1 VSTRAAGAT
10 LLSLEDI
17 THSFGSV
24 QALDAASLHVRPGT
38 VHALL
43 GENGAGKSTLMRV
56 AFGLLTPQ
64 EGTLH
69 WQGQALTLRSP
80 ADALARGIG
89 MVHQHFSL
97 VPAMTVAENVA
108 LGGRGRFHPSEAA
121 ARVRALTERT
131 GLALDPNAR
140 VSALPVGAQQRCEII
155 KALARDAR
163 LLILDEPTAVLAPAE
178 ARELLAWVRRFADT
192 GHTHGGHAV
201 VLITHKL
208 QDALSTADDI
218 TVLRRGRTVYTG
230 SALQSNTAQLTD
242 AMLGEHGAG
251 VHRAQRQAVAAQT
264 ADAEGQASAHAD
276 ARSDRVVLRLQDASW
291 RDARGVEQLRS
302 ASLVVHAG
310 EIVGLAAVEGSGQHA
325 LLRLLAGRLAAQRG
339 VAERPERVGFV
350 PEDRHRDALLLD
362 APLYENLALRGA
374 GARTGRMHWASW
386 RARTNERMQAFDVR
400 AADGDVMARTLSGGN
415 QQKFV
420 LGRELDG
427 QPDALIVENPSRG
440 LDIRATAAVQQSLR
454 AARDGGAAV
463 LVYSSDLDEVLAL
476 ADRVYVMHAGQVV
489 SVAPD
494 RDAVGR
500 AMLGVAEHVVT
511 ASRLPES
518 GLPQSGAT
526 ERDA

>member
-1 VSTRAAGAT
+1 M
-10 LLSLEDI
+10 LLSLEGI

-24 QALDAASLHVRPGT
+24 RALDAASMHLRPGT

-56 AFGLLTPQ
+56 AFGMLTPD
-64 EGTLH
+64 EGIVR
-69 WQGQALTLRSP
+69 WQGQPLALRSP

-108 LGGRGRFHPSEAA
+108 LGGRGRLHPREAA
-121 ARVRALTERT
+121 ARVRTLTERT
-131 GLALDPNAR
+131 GLALDPDAR
-140 VSALPVGAQQRCEII
+140 VSTLPVGAQQRCEIV
-155 KALARDAR
+155 KALARNAR

-178 ARELLAWVRRFADT
+178 ARELLTWVRRFADD
-192 GHTHGGHAV
+192 GHAV

-230 SALQSNTAQLTD
+230 AAASSTTAQLTD
-242 AMLGEHGAG
+242 AMLGDHAANVYRTSNRTSRISARKLLSGESDASGA
-251 VHRAQRQAVAAQT
+251 RA
-264 ADAEGQASAHAD
+264 
-276 ARSDRVVLRLQDASW
+276 VLRLEHASW
-291 RDARGVEQLRS
+291 RDARGVEQVRR

-325 LLRLLAGRLAAQRG
+325 LLRLLAGRHAAQSG
-339 VAERPERVGFV
+339 VVERPARVGFV

-362 APLYENLALRGA
+362 APLFENLALRGA
-374 GARTGRMHWASW
+374 GTRTGRMHWPDW
-386 RARTNERMQAFDVR
+386 RARTTERMKAFDVR
-400 AADGDVMARTLSGGN
+400 AAGSDVIARTLSGGN

-420 LGRELDG
+420 LCRELDE
-427 QPDALIVENPSRG
+427 QPEALIVENPSRG
-440 LDIRATAAVQQSLR
+440 LDIRATAAVQDALR
-454 AARDGGAAV
+454 AARDEGAAV
-463 LVYSSDLDEVLAL
+463 LMYSSDLDEVLAL

-489 SVAPD
+489 PMSRD

-500 AMLGVAEHVVT
+500 AMLGVAQAGVAQAGV
-511 ASRLPES
+511 AQAGVAQAGVADL
-518 GLPQSGAT
+518 GA
-526 ERDA
+526 

>member
-1 VSTRAAGAT
+1 M
-10 LLSLEDI
+10 LLSLEGI

-24 QALDAASLHVRPGT
+24 RALDAASLYLRPGT

-56 AFGLLTPQ
+56 AFGMLAPDK
-64 EGTLH
+64 GVVR

-108 LGGRGRFHPSEAA
+108 LGGRGRFHPGDAA

-131 GLALDPNAR
+131 GLALDPDAR
-140 VSALPVGAQQRCEII
+140 VSTLPVGAQQRCEIV

-178 ARELLAWVRRFADT
+178 ARELLNWVRRFADD
-192 GHTHGGHAV
+192 GHAV

-218 TVLRRGRTVYTG
+218 TVLRRGRTVYTAAA
-230 SALQSNTAQLTD
+230 SASTTAQLTE
-242 AMLGEHGAG
+242 AMLGDQAAN
-251 VHRAQRQAVAAQT
+251 VHRADDKTWQHSAHT
-264 ADAEGQASAHAD
+264 PSADASGA
-276 ARSDRVVLRLQDASW
+276 RVVLRLEHASW
-291 RDARGVEQLRS
+291 RDDRGVDQLRR

-325 LLRLLAGRLAAQRG
+325 LLRLLAGRHTVQSG
-339 VAERPERVGFV
+339 VVERPARLGFV

-362 APLYENLALRGA
+362 APLFENLALRGA
-374 GARTGRMHWASW
+374 GTRAGRMRWATW
-386 RARTNERMQAFDVR
+386 RARTTERMTAFDVR
-400 AADGDVMARTLSGGN
+400 AAGSEVIARTLSGGN

-420 LGRELDG
+420 LGRELDE
-427 QPDALIVENPSRG
+427 QPEALIVENPSRG
-440 LDIRATAAVQQSLR
+440 LDIRATAAVQDALR

-489 SVAPD
+489 AVSHD

-500 AMLGVAEHVVT
+500 AMLGVAET
-511 ASRLPES
+511 DS
-518 GLPQSGAT
+518 
-526 ERDA
+526 

>member
-1 VSTRAAGAT
+1 VSTPVAGAT
-10 LLSLEDI
+10 LLSLNGI
-17 THSFGSV
+17 THTFGSV
-24 QALDAASLHVRPGT
+24 RALDAASLHVRPGT

-56 AFGLLTPQ
+56 AFGMLAPD
-64 EGTLH
+64 EGALH
-69 WQGQALTLRSP
+69 WRGAALTLRSP
-80 ADALARGIG
+80 SDALARGIG

-108 LGGRGRFHPSEAA
+108 LGGRGRFHPGDAA
-121 ARVRALTERT
+121 AQVRALAERT
-131 GLALDPNAR
+131 GLALDPDAR
-140 VSALPVGAQQRCEII
+140 VSTLPVGAQQRCEII

-178 ARELLAWVRRFADT
+178 ARELLAWVRRFADE
-192 GHTHGGHAV
+192 GRTHDGQANGGHAV

-208 QDALSTADDI
+208 QDALSVADDI

-230 SALQSNTAQLTD
+230 SASNSSTAQLTD
-242 AMLGEHGAG
+242 AMLGEHGASQY
-251 VHRAQRQAVAAQT
+251 RAEGRTTREGTADVEDAMPAPPDAQT
-264 ADAEGQASAHAD
+264 G
-276 ARSDRVVLRLQDASW
+276 RIVLRLDQASW
-291 RDARGVEQLRS
+291 RDERGVEQVRA
-302 ASLVVHAG
+302 ASLVVRAG

-325 LLRLLAGRLAAQRG
+325 LLRLLAGRLVAQRG
-339 VAERPERVGFV
+339 VVERPERVGFV

-362 APLYENLALRGA
+362 APLFENLALRGA

-386 RARTNERMQAFDVR
+386 RARTSERLQQFDVR

-427 QPDALIVENPSRG
+427 QPEALIVENPSRG
-440 LDIRATAAVQQSLR
+440 LDIRATAAVQEALR
-454 AARDGGAAV
+454 TARDGGAAV

-489 SVAPD
+489 SVSPE

-500 AMLGVAEHVVT
+500 AMLGVAE
-511 ASRLPES
+511 
-518 GLPQSGAT
+518 QT
-526 ERDA
+526 ERGA

>member
-1 VSTRAAGAT
+1 M
-10 LLSLEDI
+10 LLSLEGI
-17 THSFGSV
+17 TQSFGSV
-24 QALDAASLHVRPGT
+24 RALDAASLQLRPGT

-56 AFGLLTPQ
+56 AFGMLTPD
-64 EGTLH
+64 EGVLR
-69 WQGQALTLRSP
+69 WQGQPLTLRSP

-108 LGGRGRFHPSEAA
+108 LGGHGRFHPREAA
-121 ARVRALTERT
+121 ERVRALAERT
-131 GLALDPNAR
+131 GLALDPEAR
-140 VSALPVGAQQRCEII
+140 VGSLSVGAQQRCEIV

-178 ARELLAWVRRFADT
+178 ARELLGWVRRFADD
-192 GHTHGGHAV
+192 GHAV

-230 SALQSNTAQLTD
+230 AASASSTARLTE
-242 AMLGEHGAG
+242 AMLGDQSTSQPLMPGEPAAGAPS
-251 VHRAQRQAVAAQT
+251 RAP
-264 ADAEGQASAHAD
+264 SAGHSNAG
-276 ARSDRVVLRLQDASW
+276 VVLRLENATW
-291 RDARGVEQLRS
+291 RDTRGVEQVRQ

-325 LLRLLAGRLAAQRG
+325 LLRLLAGRLVAQRG
-339 VAERPERVGFV
+339 VVERPERVGFV

-362 APLYENLALRGA
+362 APLFENLALRGA
-374 GARTGRMHWASW
+374 GTRTGRMRWATW
-386 RARTNERMQAFDVR
+386 RARTTARMHAFDVR
-400 AADGDVMARTLSGGN
+400 AANGDVMARTLSGGN

-420 LGRELDG
+420 LGRELDE

-440 LDIRATAAVQQSLR
+440 LDIRATAAVQDALR
-454 AARDGGAAV
+454 EARDAGAAV
-463 LVYSSDLDEVLAL
+463 LVYSSDLDEVLTL

-489 SVAPD
+489 AVPSD

-500 AMLGVAEHVVT
+500 AMLGVAEPHS
-511 ASRLPES
+511 AAHDDAGSR
-518 GLPQSGAT
+518 T
-526 ERDA
+526 